1 MMAKYKLTVPTLAE
15 LLRMAKAA
23 HSIHEDKIGVPDP
36 NWPEWYAAY
45 IIEQLEQS

>member
-1 MMAKYKLTVPTLAE
+1 MPKYKLTVPALAE

-23 HSIHEDKIGVPDP
+23 HSIHEDKTGVPDP

-45 IIEQLEQS
+45 IIEQLEQF